1 MHGKRK
7 NDIMVGRLLKDVCC
21 NKNKTKIKTLS
32 ILGTCCYEKGSIY
45 ITSKNF
51 HLKKRK
57 EGQKEKLY

>member
-1 MHGKRK
+1 MEREK

-21 NKNKTKIKTLS
+21 NKNKKIKTLS

-51 HLKKRK
+51 HLRKRK